1 MRRAELFAEV
11 AARLGQRRLVWA
23 GLRGEDIESI
33 ADLPQLAASYSII
46 GAYDRRSTVEG
57 IALENQLGRRVDPE
71 IWDIDDFRGDPS
83 VISFRRSLL
92 QTLSEPSALLPYRSS
107 SFLSAIWFARRDR
120 CLHLGLFG
128 AQQFAFEH
136 KPWVE
141 TAVEGLGIP
150 TIPWVYI
157 ADEEQL
163 RAGELVS
170 EGPVLLRRSRT
181 SGGQG
186 FFRANSLEEAS
197 KYWPETDESFVSVAP
212 YYSDVLPINVGAVVW
227 SDGVSVHHPSVQLIG
242 IEGCVTRP
250 FGYCGNDFGLAKD
263 FDIGLLSSIEDY
275 TVRIGQWL
283 RSKGYLGAFGV
294 DYLLDKSGV
303 LRFTEVNPRF
313 QGSTVA
319 SARLSVESGHPC
331 LVLEHLAALLGVSLP
346 RQRPLAERM
355 QEASP
360 LSQLV
365 LHWTGVEPVR
375 IDIENFLGGLI
386 ESGASVDACARPS
399 FAVDSGATLARITVR
414 KSVTDTGFSLTEPV
428 AAGVRS
434 SLDAMH
440 AHLAM
445 EAQDD

>member
-1 MRRAELFAEV
+1 MRRADLISEV
-11 AARLGQRRLVWA
+11 SARLGRRRLVWA

-33 ADLPQLAASYSII
+33 ADLPQLASAYSII

-57 IALENQLGRRVDPE
+57 VALEHQLGRRVDPE
-71 IWDIDDFRGDPS
+71 VWDIDDFRGDPS
-83 VISFRRSLL
+83 VVSFRRSLL
-92 QTLSEPSALLPYRSS
+92 QALSEPSALLPYRPSN
-107 SFLSAIWFARRDR
+107 FLSAIWFARRDR
-120 CLHLGLFG
+120 CMHLGLFG

-141 TAVEGLGIP
+141 TAVEGLGVP

-170 EGPVLLRRSRT
+170 EGPILLRRSRT

-186 FFRANSLEEAS
+186 FFRANSVEEAS
-197 KYWPETDESFVSVAP
+197 KFWPETDEAFVSVAP

-227 SDGVSVHHPSVQLIG
+227 NDGVSVHHPSVQLIG

-250 FGYCGNDFGLAKD
+250 FGYCGNDFALARD
-263 FDIGLLSSIEDY
+263 FDLDLLSRIEDY
-275 TVRIGQWL
+275 TVRVGQWL

-319 SARLSVESGHPC
+319 SARLSVECGHPC
-331 LVLEHLAALLGVSLP
+331 LVLEHLAAQLGVPLP
-346 RQRPLAERM
+346 RQRSLSERM
-355 QEASP
+355 RETAP
-360 LSQLV
+360 LSQLI
-365 LHWTGVEPVR
+365 LHWTGKEPIR
-375 IDIENFLGGLI
+375 IDIEDFLGGLI
-386 ESGASVDACARPS
+386 ESGANVDVCARPD
-399 FAVDSGATLARITVR
+399 FEVDSGATLARVTVR
-414 KSVTDTGFSLTEPV
+414 TSVTNTGFSLTEPMEHE
-428 AAGVRS
+428 VRS
-434 SLDAMH
+434 SLESLTS
-440 AHLAM
+440 HLARGGRN
-445 EAQDD
+445 D

>member
-1 MRRAELFAEV
+1 MADV
-11 AARLGQRRLVWA
+11 SSRLGKRHLVWA

-33 ADLPQLAASYSII
+33 ADLPQLSASYSII

-57 IALENQLGRRVDPE
+57 IALENQIGRRPDPE
-71 IWDIDDFRGDPS
+71 VWDIDDFRRDAA

-92 QTLSEPSALLPYRSS
+92 HALSEPSALLPYRPS

-163 RAGELVS
+163 KAGQLVS

-186 FFRANSLEEAS
+186 FFRADSLDEAA
-197 KYWPETDESFVSVAP
+197 KFWPETDEAFVSVAP

-227 SDGVSVHHPSVQLIG
+227 RDGVSVHHPSVQLIG
-242 IEGCVTRP
+242 IEGCGTRP
-250 FGYCGNDFGLAKD
+250 FGYCGNDFGLARD
-263 FDIGLLSSIEDY
+263 FDSNLLSRIEDY

-283 RSKGYLGAFGV
+283 SSKGYIGAFGV
-294 DYLLDKSGV
+294 DFLLDKSGV

-319 SARLSVESGHPC
+319 SARLSVESEQPC
-331 LVLEHLAALLGVSLP
+331 LVLEHLAALLGAPIPTQCS
-346 RQRPLAERM
+346 LAERM
-355 QEASP
+355 REAEP
-360 LSQLV
+360 LSQLI
-365 LHWTGVEPVR
+365 LHWTGDDPIR
-375 IDIENFLGGLI
+375 INIEDYLRGLI
-386 ESGASVDACARPS
+386 TSGASVEVCARPT
-399 FAVDSGATLARITVR
+399 FEVDKGATLARVTVR
-414 KSVTDTGFSLTEPV
+414 KTITSTGFVLTEPMATEV
-428 AAGVRS
+428 RAA
-434 SLDAMH
+434 LTALN
-440 AHLAM
+440 AHLAGR
-445 EAQDD
+445 ASR